1 MDKQILIIFKFKSL
15 YEIIKELDN
24 DLNLKIIEV
33 SNELNLEKIKR
44 EYKNSLI
51 ITKKKLI
58 NANQLILDDFP
69 IKITKLLEKVN
80 IEFLKVKFNEKSRKN
95 IGKYIMDLNS
105 RHLIKDDKKLKL
117 TEKEVTIIF
126 YLYESNMPVKIDEL
140 QKNVWGFNSKLET
153 HTVETHV
160 YRLRKKIL
168 NNFKDSEFIVSEKNG
183 YKIKQKKSY
192 S

>member
-183 YKIKQKKSY
+183 YKIK
-192 S
+192 

>member
-95 IGKYIMDLNS
+95 IGK
-105 RHLIKDDKKLKL
+105 KLKL